1 MCPDRRGSQ
10 VGFDGPKGCGL
21 SKDLQQGIYLL
32 TMKIVS
38 REGAG
43 GGVIKHG
50 TPTMGIEEH

>member
-1 MCPDRRGSQ
+1 

-32 TMKIVS
+32 TMKTVS